1 MDLCWQSNVCFLLD
15 VPEVM
20 SGKLVQSLSE
30 PGPLLMVCPRPGQ
43 CWSFAEWLTW
53 TLLLVFTIEVGQSP
67 FQNTEVNRSEQE

>member
-30 PGPLLMVCPRPGQ
+30 PGPLLMACPRPGQ

-67 FQNTEVNRSEQE
+67 FRNTEVNRSEQE